1 MKLHYIEENILF
13 IKLYCTI
20 YILSAFFTPPLRW
33 MGRAEVHSGDWV
45 GGLLRKVRGGQPQL
59 HLPTPRCCIDLDS

>member
-1 MKLHYIEENILF
+1 MSCTILEENILF

-33 MGRAEVHSGDWV
+33 MGRADSQRISFVAEGSQWTTTASPSDAA
-45 GGLLRKVRGGQPQL
+45 LL
-59 HLPTPRCCIDLDS
+59 H